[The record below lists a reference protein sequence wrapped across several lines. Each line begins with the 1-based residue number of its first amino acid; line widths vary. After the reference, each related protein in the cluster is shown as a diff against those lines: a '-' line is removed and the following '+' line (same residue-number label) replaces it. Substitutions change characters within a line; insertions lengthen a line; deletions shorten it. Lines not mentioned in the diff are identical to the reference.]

1 MLKAPVGRSVSMACS
16 KSSVRAALGLVEA
29 PTWKGAAG
37 NGFAVL
43 DLDGLALTRLWRL
56 SFADGSLG
64 GVPNEKRPVL
74 LGGLA
79 SPNNCLSTSFSALAS
94 RGEGLHVAPLT
105 GRPLAVSGAAWAGGF
120 GDVNWNAGFCSGDTR
135 IFFSISRMDSAC
147 AGSWSFMPS
156 ASNCCKRRIESY
168 DKLSLFND
176 KPAMTASRS
185 MAWGGASPFVLGAA
199 AVAMASLQR
208 RRHRVCRRAR
218 VQIIAS

>member
-1 MLKAPVGRSVSMACS
+1 MACS
-16 KSSVRAALGLVEA
+16 KSSVRAARGFVEA

-43 DLDGLALTRLWRL
+43 DLEGLADTRLWRL

-94 RGEGLHVAPLT
+94 KGEGLHVAPLT

-120 GDVNWNAGFCSGDTR
+120 GEVN
-135 IFFSISRMDSAC
+135 
-147 AGSWSFMPS
+147 
-156 ASNCCKRRIESY
+156 
-168 DKLSLFND
+168 
-176 KPAMTASRS
+176 
-185 MAWGGASPFVLGAA
+185 
-199 AVAMASLQR
+199 
-208 RRHRVCRRAR
+208 
-218 VQIIAS
+218 